1 MSCKDMLYRLVL
13 SSKSG
18 MVLQVCLCLS
28 HFLTSPRG
36 PHRRGLRAVKSI
48 DFRGF
53 FRRQRV
59 LFLCFCLCVVSF
71 MVFCLIVCL
80 LFLCLGVVSLCA
92 CFISVCLF
100 VCCLFVFVCL
110 LYICLFGEF
119 VCLFVF
125 CLCVCM
131 LSE

>member
-18 MVLQVCLCLS
+18 IVLQVCLCLS

-53 FRRQRV
+53 SGANGCCFFVFVCV
-59 LFLCFCLCVVSF
+59 LSLLWCFVS
-71 MVFCLIVCL
+71 
-80 LFLCLGVVSLCA
+80 LFVCLGVVSLCA
-92 CFISVCLF
+92 CCIFVCLF